1 MCMTSAVSAWRWRH
15 VLRSL
20 DRQWRRRLEADL
32 AGATPRDRTD
42 LTALLDRYDDDDTA
56 VLPEILGASRTRR
69 SGADDRRRGSRH
81 RCPDPSSWST
91 EGL

>member
-1 MCMTSAVSAWRWRH
+1 MSMTSAVSSWRWRH

-56 VLPEILGASRTRR
+56 VLREILWSQQDA
-69 SGADDRRRGSRH
+69 AQRRRRPPAGFAAPLS
-81 RCPDPSSWST
+81 
-91 EGL
+91 

>member
-1 MCMTSAVSAWRWRH
+1 MSMTSAVSGWRWRH

-20 DRQWRRRLEADL
+20 DGQWRRRLEADL

-56 VLPEILGASRTRR
+56 VLREILWSQQDA
-69 SGADDRRRGSRH
+69 AQRRRRPAAGFAAPLS
-81 RCPDPSSWST
+81 
-91 EGL
+91 